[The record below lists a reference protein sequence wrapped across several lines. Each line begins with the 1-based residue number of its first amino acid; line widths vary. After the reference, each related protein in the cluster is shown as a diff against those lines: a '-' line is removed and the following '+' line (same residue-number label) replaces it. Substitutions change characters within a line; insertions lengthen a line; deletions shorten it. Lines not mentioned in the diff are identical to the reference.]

1 MGYNPAPQGMST
13 RYKSRLNYPVGAF
26 KCKKC
31 GALIVSEP
39 CRWCSKAEEGTGQN
53 DGEQ

>member
-1 MGYNPAPQGMST
+1 MGYDPAPQGMST

-39 CRWCSKAEEGTGQN
+39 CRWCSKAEEEEVK
-53 DGEQ
+53 DES